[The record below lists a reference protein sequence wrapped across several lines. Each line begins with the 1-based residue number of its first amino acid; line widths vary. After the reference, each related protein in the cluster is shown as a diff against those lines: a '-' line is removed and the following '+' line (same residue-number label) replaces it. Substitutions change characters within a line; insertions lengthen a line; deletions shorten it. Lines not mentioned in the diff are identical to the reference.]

1 CVFNHIDIANPVKH
15 MAKIRHN
22 NIIDTV
28 DSVLSVSKKKGI
40 IHLHAEDQTLSGQHL
55 TLHGKQVL
63 HFGTCGYLGLEHHPK
78 VKRGAIDAIERY
90 GTQFPMS
97 RTYISNPLYSE
108 LETLI
113 RQMYDAPVVIS
124 KNCTLA

>member
-1 CVFNHIDIANPVKH
+1 

-22 NIIDTV
+22 NILDTV

-40 IHLHAEDQTLSGQHL
+40 IHLHAQDHTLNGQRL
-55 TLHGKQVL
+55 TLNGQQVL

-78 VKRGAIDAIERY
+78 LKEGSIDAIVRY

-108 LETLI
+108 LENMVRT
-113 RQMYDAPVVIS
+113 MYNAPVV
-124 KNCTLA
+124 